1 MEQVVVNFGI
11 WLAYAMVIVGVVL
24 AVVFPLIQ
32 AAGEPKQ
39 LAKAGVGVLGILVM
53 FGLGYALSDG
63 DLTSKFLQSGVD
75 GEGLSRAIGGMLK
88 MVYILMGVAAIA
100 IVYTELNKALK

>member
-1 MEQVVVNFGI
+1 MEQVVVNVGI
-11 WLAYAMVIVGVVL
+11 WLAYAMVIVGVAL

-32 AAGEPKQ
+32 AFDDPKQ
-39 LAKAGVGVLGILVM
+39 IKKAAIGVLGILIM
-53 FGLGYALSDG
+53 FGLGYALSTG

-75 GEGLSRAIGGMLK
+75 TDGLSRAIGGMLK

-100 IVYTELNKALK
+100 IVYTELNKAFK